1 MLTLDIRQEKPI
13 PLDAQIMCAP
23 GELLALVGPSG
34 SGKSTIL
41 KTIAGLMQGPV
52 GRIVVND
59 EVWLDSASRLSLPAH
74 KRRVGFVFQSYAL
87 FPHMTVL
94 ENVLSACDAQREED
108 RVARA
113 YKWIEAVRMKGLED
127 ARPARLSG
135 GQQQRV
141 ALARALVREPELLLL
156 DEPFSAVDQL
166 TRERLYEEL
175 AELRHRLSIPV
186 VFVTHSLPEA
196 QMLADRMVVLHHGRS
211 LQSGTPDEI
220 FLRPHN
226 AEIARLV
233 AHKNLA
239 EATVLGHDEHYT
251 QLDWNGLQ
259 LAAALRP
266 DLAPGTRVAWLIPP
280 LDVRLVD
287 MRFDDY
293 TGRENIHCAEVESVV
308 PLGGQATVRVRMP
321 NGERLTLTATA
332 HIVRKRAVEA
342 GRVVDVS
349 LLAESIHLMA
359 QAAEAEG

>member
-1 MLTLDIRQEKPI
+1 MLELRLAQQSPI
-13 PLDAQIMCAP
+13 PLDAQIRCET

-41 KTIAGLMQGPV
+41 KTIAGLMRGPV
-52 GRIVVND
+52 GRIVVNGD
-59 EVWLDSASRLSLPAH
+59 VWLDSASGAHVPAH
-74 KRRVGFVFQSYAL
+74 RRRVGFVFQSYAL

-94 ENVLSACDAQREED
+94 ENVLAACDALREED
-108 RVARA
+108 RLAQA

-141 ALARALVREPELLLL
+141 ALARALVREPQLLLL

-175 AELRHRLSIPV
+175 AELRSRLSIPV

-196 QMLADRMVVLHHGRS
+196 QMLADRMVVLHHGRT

-220 FLRPHN
+220 FLRPRT

-233 AHKNLA
+233 AHKNLG
-239 EATVLGHDEHYT
+239 EAVVLGHDDRYT
-251 QLDWNGLQ
+251 HVDWQGMQ
-259 LAAALRP
+259 LAAAACP
-266 DLAPGTRVAWLIPP
+266 DLPPGTRVNWLIPP

-293 TGRENIHCAEVESVV
+293 TGRENIHCAEVESMV
-308 PLGGQATVRVRMP
+308 PLGGQVTVRVRMP
-321 NGERLTLTATA
+321 NGQRLTLTATA
-332 HIVRKRAVEA
+332 HIVRKRAVEV

-349 LLAESIHLMA
+349 LLAESIHLMPREPE
-359 QAAEAEG
+359 AAG